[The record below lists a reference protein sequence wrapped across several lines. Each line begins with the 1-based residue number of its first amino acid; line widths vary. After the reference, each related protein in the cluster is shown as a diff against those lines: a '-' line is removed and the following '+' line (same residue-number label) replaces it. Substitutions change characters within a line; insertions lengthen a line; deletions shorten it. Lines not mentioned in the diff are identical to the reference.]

1 MIELI
6 ERWLINYGVNELAA
20 NYISNIAAV
29 ISITIISIIAYLVT
43 KKLLLKVVKAYIS
56 KSKNKWDDVLLEK
69 KLFEQIVLIVP
80 AIVVHASSTVFPL
93 YQSWIQRMASAY
105 MVIIVLFAVDKL
117 LSAIDDIYRKHQGEK
132 AKPIRGYLQVIE
144 IIVFVIG
151 VIIIVG
157 FIINRSPWIML
168 SGIGAATAIGSLIFK
183 DSILG
188 LVASVQLSVNN
199 MLKLGDWIEMP
210 SYGADGDVIDITLH
224 TVKVQN
230 WNKTI
235 STIPTHALIS
245 GSFKNWSAMQEFGGR
260 RIKRHIYIDMTSI
273 KFCDD
278 EMLERFEKIEY
289 LKDYLSNKKKEIEM
303 YNSEH
308 NIDNSSAV
316 NGRHLTN
323 IGIFRA
329 YLTEYLKNHPGLN
342 ENMTQMVRQL
352 QPTEYGLPIEVY
364 VFTAGTAWANYERV
378 QSDIFDHIIAVV
390 PEFGLRI
397 YQMPS
402 GYDFGARGQ
411 SSLSTHVL

>member
-6 ERWLINYGVNELAA
+6 ERWLINYGVNELVAK
-20 NYISNIAAV
+20 YSSYIAAV
-29 ISITIISIIAYLVT
+29 MSITIISIIAYLAV
-43 KKLLLKVVKAYIS
+43 KKFLLKVVTAYIS
-56 KSKNKWDDVLLEK
+56 KSKNKWDDILLEK

-80 AIVVHASSTVFPL
+80 AIIVHAFAPVFHQ
-93 YQSWIQRMASAY
+93 YQSLIQRMASAY

-117 LSAIDDIYRKHQGEK
+117 LSAIDYIYRKHQGEK

-144 IIVFVIG
+144 IIAFAIG
-151 VIIIVG
+151 IIIIIG

-168 SGIGAATAIGSLIFK
+168 SGIGAATAIVSLIFK
-183 DSILG
+183 DSIVG

-224 TVKVQN
+224 TVKVRN
-230 WNKTI
+230 WDKTV

-245 GSFKNWSAMQEFGGR
+245 ESFKNWSAMQEFGSR
-260 RIKRHIYIDMTSI
+260 RIKRYIYIDITSI

-278 EMLERFEKIEY
+278 EMLERFEKIQY
-289 LKDYLSNKKKEIEM
+289 LHDYLSSKKKEIEM

-308 NIDNSSAV
+308 NIDNSTVV

-323 IGIFRA
+323 IGVFRA

-342 ENMTQMVRQL
+342 KSMTQMVRQL

-364 VFTAGTAWANYERV
+364 VFVNGTAWADYERI
-378 QSDIFDHIIAVV
+378 QSDIFDHIIASV

-402 GYDFGARGQ
+402 GYDFGTRRP
-411 SSLSTHVL
+411 S